1 MSRLVVLLTLSIAP
15 TELFAA
21 LVSGIQVVRA
31 QPGDYLLARGLS
43 QLALEAFYGR
53 FELSHGPLSYLQRGI
68 IESDVLLDLTAR
80 LRYYEEARGRML
92 RHQGAVYVA
101 KDEAGRACGF
111 ADVGLAVYDPQKQTF
126 RLPKRPEGD
135 VEQPEGSE
143 LRPYLS
149 NLAVSEACRRAGVGR
164 LLVDACEA
172 EAKCWEDGA
181 YERVRARRNGALA
194 RLNVTTKDGPKPLGA
209 DHVVV
214 LYPQALFVG
223 AGRRE
228 IVCYSPDVSAD
239 VNAVLRRYGLGKCV
253 VPPPDPLD
261 RHANGDRNHEVHE
274 TAFSRREV
282 CGLYPEDCRLFDEY
296 CRH

>member
-80 LRYYEEARGRML
+80 LRYYEEARGCML

-135 VEQPEGSE
+135 VEQLEGSE

-181 YERVRARRNGALA
+181 YERVWLEVSASNVDAQAFYRR
-194 RLNVTTKDGPKPLGA
+194 LGYTQTA
-209 DHVVV
+209 ETR
-214 LYPQALFVG
+214 G
-223 AGRRE
+223 RE
-228 IVCYSPDVSAD
+228 IVRKRWSFESQDVQRWLMSKDFAGEKQD
-239 VNAVLRRYGLGKCV
+239 KLDGLQAGASGAV
-253 VPPPDPLD
+253 VPTAQLPLTEIAPV
-261 RHANGDRNHEVHE
+261 RPA
-274 TAFSRREV
+274 
-282 CGLYPEDCRLFDEY
+282 L
-296 CRH
+296 